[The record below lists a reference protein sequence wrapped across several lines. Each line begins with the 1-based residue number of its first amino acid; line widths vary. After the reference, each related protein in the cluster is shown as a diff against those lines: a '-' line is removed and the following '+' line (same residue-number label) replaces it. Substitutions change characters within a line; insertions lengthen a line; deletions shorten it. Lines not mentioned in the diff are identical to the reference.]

1 MYICFTYVYILGI
14 TISIPG
20 AESQDSER
28 RRQIALRALSER
40 LSKVCLVLPGWL
52 GWCGVCLWI
61 LSLDSVF
68 GCSKLG
74 VDLDPIVNI
83 IINILGGGRKC
94 DNQNYFYNI
103 ERKIVEL
110 IIPPS
115 TAFLGDLNA

>member
-1 MYICFTYVYILGI
+1 MFHVRLYPRYNNINPWRRISGFREKKTNCPASTLRKIVEGLSCFTG
-14 TISIPG
+14 
-20 AESQDSER
+20 
-28 RRQIALRALSER
+28 
-40 LSKVCLVLPGWL
+40 LVGLVWS
-52 GWCGVCLWI
+52 

-103 ERKIVEL
+103 ERKIGEL